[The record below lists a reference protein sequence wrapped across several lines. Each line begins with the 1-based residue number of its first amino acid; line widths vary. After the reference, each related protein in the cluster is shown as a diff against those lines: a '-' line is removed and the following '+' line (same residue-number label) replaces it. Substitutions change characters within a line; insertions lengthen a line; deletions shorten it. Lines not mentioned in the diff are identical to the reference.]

1 MRRTLVLALLVVTAA
16 CSSTSSTTGAPT
28 TSPAPTT
35 STSAAGTST
44 AAVTIDGAGGTVDL
58 PAVELAATP
67 EDRERGLMGR
77 TELGAD
83 EGMLFAFPEPW
94 TGAFWM
100 KDTLIPLSIAFWG
113 GDGRLLDILE
123 MEPCTADPCPTYSA
137 RASYTH
143 ALEMNAH
150 WFDDR
155 GIEIGDRVE
164 LTFDSE

>member
-1 MRRTLVLALLVVTAA
+1 MRRTLVLALLVTAA

-28 TSPAPTT
+28 TPPPPTT
-35 STSAAGTST
+35 AAERAPRRPPS
-44 AAVTIDGAGGTVDL
+44 IDGAGGTIDL

-113 GDGRLLDILE
+113 DDGRIHTILE
-123 MEPCTADPCPTYSA
+123 MTPCEADPCETYPA
-137 RASYTH
+137 ADTYTY
-143 ALEMNAH
+143 ALEMNAG
-150 WFDDR
+150 WFAEH
-155 GIEIGDRVE
+155 GVEVGDLVGVE
-164 LTFDSE
+164 LPG

>member
-113 GDGRLLDILE
+113 DDGRIHTISE
-123 MEPCTADPCPTYSA
+123 MTPCEADPCETYPA
-137 RASYTH
+137 ADTYTY
-143 ALEMNAH
+143 ALEMNAG
-150 WFDDR
+150 WFAEH
-155 GIEIGDRVE
+155 GIEVGDHVDVE
-164 LTFDSE
+164 LAG